1 MKKIQFIIVILSIF
15 ICAAGVFAQT
25 LPEKP
30 NPPRLVNDFA
40 GVLSTAEENALEQKL
55 VRLNDTTSTQIA
67 IVTINTYVD
76 YDRAQYTFELAN
88 KCGIGQTDKNNGV
101 LFTIAINDR
110 KYFTATGYGAEGALP
125 DAIIKRIEEQTF
137 PPNFRAGNYYQGLN
151 EATTLMARAIAGE
164 YEADNTQASEGGGG
178 SGMNFIFL
186 LVIIIIIIAVIKRGG
201 RGGRGGGGRY
211 YGGGGGF
218 FPPFITLGRGGSFG
232 GGGFDGGGG
241 GGFGGFGGGSFG
253 GGGAGGDW

>member
-1 MKKIQFIIVILSIF
+1 MKKTQYIILYLLIHLF
-15 ICAAGVFAQT
+15 AAGAFAQS
-25 LPEKP
+25 LPDKP

-40 GVLSTAEENALEQKL
+40 GVLSASEENALEQKL
-55 VRLNDTTSTQIA
+55 RRLNDTTSTQIA
-67 IVTINTYVD
+67 IVTINTYGD
-76 YDRAQYTFELAN
+76 YDRAQYTVELAN
-88 KCGIGQTDKNNGV
+88 KWEVGQAGKNNGV
-101 LFTIAINDR
+101 LITIAINDR

-137 PPNFRAGNYYQGLN
+137 PPNFRAGNYYQGLE

-164 YEADNTQASEGGGG
+164 YEAEPRESQEEGGGG
-178 SGMNFIFL
+178 MSIIFL
-186 LVIIIIIIAVIKRGG
+186 IIIVMIIVAIMRRGG

-211 YGGGGGF
+211 YGGGGF
-218 FPPFITLGRGGSFG
+218 FPPFITMGRGGSFS
-232 GGGFDGGGG
+232 GGGFGGGGG